1 MAVPSGEA
9 SCVKWV
15 LASSSVGGDVS
26 GAVEAG
32 LEIRVRCLRKFSR
45 NGVLHLLQTVNYAT
59 SAFASFGRIRM
70 EMFHEVP

>member
-15 LASSSVGGDVS
+15 LASSSVGRDVS
-26 GAVEAG
+26 GAVRRG
-32 LEIRVRCLRKFSR
+32 SRSGFRCLRKFSR
-45 NGVLHLLQTVNYAT
+45 NGVLHLLQTVNYAK